1 MDNPRKEGNL
11 RKEAKR
17 WLKALRANDP
27 DARARLT
34 RAYPSAPA
42 LPVLRD
48 VQHALAREHGYDNW
62 AAMARALDQP
72 PSASAPPASAPPL
85 TREGY
90 ERLAQDYVR
99 ALDEQDASALE
110 RMN

>member
-1 MDNPRKEGNL
+1 MDHPRKEGNL

-17 WLKALRANDP
+17 WLKSLRADDP

-34 RAYPSAPA
+34 RAYPNAPA

-62 AAMARALDQP
+62 VAMTGALQQT
-72 PSASAPPASAPPL
+72 APASSTPL

-90 ERLAQDYVR
+90 ERLALDYVR
-99 ALDEQDASALE
+99 ALD
-110 RMN
+110 